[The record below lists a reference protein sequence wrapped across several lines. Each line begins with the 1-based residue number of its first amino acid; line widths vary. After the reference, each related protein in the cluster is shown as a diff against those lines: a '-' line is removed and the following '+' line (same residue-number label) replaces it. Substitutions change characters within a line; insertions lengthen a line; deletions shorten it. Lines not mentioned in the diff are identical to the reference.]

1 MDSLLQ
7 RHWQAG
13 AVRVYDWNVLNTGN
27 TEHDLDYGLL
37 RSMEG
42 KQAAGHLG
50 AAMAFYESHD
60 DGYDMGLWVGEPM
73 ANGGMFN
80 NMEVWR

>member
-1 MDSLLQ
+1 MQ
-7 RHWQAG
+7 RYWQAG
-13 AVRVYDWNVLNTGN
+13 AVRVYDWKELNTGN

-50 AAMAFYESHD
+50 ASMVFYESQH
-60 DGYDMGLWVGEPM
+60 DGYDMGLWIGEPM
-73 ANGGMFN
+73 ANGGMIIS
-80 NMEVWR
+80 RRDGT